1 MVDSE
6 NNLLNHIDFPQ
17 DLRKLK
23 ESQLPQVCEELREF
37 IIREAAS
44 NPGHLGAN
52 LGVVD
57 LTVALHY
64 AYNTPYDQLIW
75 DVGHQAYSHKILT
88 GRRKVFDTN
97 RLYKGIS
104 GFPKMSESEYDAF
117 GVGHS
122 STSISAALGIAVASG
137 LKGEKDRKVIA
148 VIGDGSMTGG
158 MAFEGLNNAGAS
170 NADVLV
176 ILNYNNMSID
186 PNVGGI
192 SKYFVQMQISPTYN
206 NIKTKIW
213 KALGKFKWI
222 GPLARKMLRKQQ
234 HALKSV
240 VFRES
245 NLFESF
251 GFRYFGPVDGHDV
264 VGLVRI
270 FHDLKAIPG
279 PKILHVVTKKGKGFT
294 PAENDAT
301 KWHAAPGKFDIQTG
315 EVFSSTSDVPESPKY
330 QYVFGKTIIEL
341 AEQNEKI
348 VGITPAMPSGCSL
361 NMMMKVMPNRTFDVG
376 IAEPHAVTFAA
387 GLAVGGMLP
396 FVNIYSSFIQR
407 SYDQIIHDVA
417 LQNLNVVFCL
427 DRGGLVGADGP
438 THHGVFDLAFMRNI
452 PNMVV
457 AAPMDQVE
465 LRNLMY
471 TAQLP
476 GKGPFSIRYPRGNG
490 PQMEWKKNFQEIPVG
505 KGRKIGDGEELAIL
519 SIGHAGNF
527 VTEALALLQHEG
539 ITCAHYDMR
548 FVAPVDYGILD
559 EVAAKF
565 DSVITVEDG
574 VIEGGLGSAVA
585 EYYSMT
591 GEDIRVTR
599 LGVPVRF
606 IEHGTQE
613 ELYKEC
619 GFDAEGIVR
628 TVYELLDY
636 RKLPEISLKPSKG
649 LENQEIVLEKLIV
662 KSGNL

>member
-1 MVDSE
+1 MADF
-6 NNLLNHIDFPQ
+6 NYNLLKHIDFPE

-23 ESQLPQVCEELREF
+23 ESELPIVCSELREF

-44 NPGHLGAN
+44 NPGHLGAS

-64 AYNTPYDQLIW
+64 AYNTPYDQLVW

-88 GRRKVFDTN
+88 GRRKVFSTN

-158 MAFEGLNNAGAS
+158 LAFEGLNNAGAS
-170 NADVLV
+170 NADVLI

-192 SKYFVQMQISPTYN
+192 SKYFVQMQISPVYN
-206 NIKTKIW
+206 SLKTKIW

-222 GPLARKMLRKQQ
+222 GPTARKMLHKQQ
-234 HALKSV
+234 QVLKSV
-240 VFRES
+240 VFRQS

-251 GFRYFGPVDGHDV
+251 GLRYFGPVDGHDV

-270 FHDLKAIPG
+270 FRDLKAIPG

-301 KWHAAPGKFDIQTG
+301 KWHAAPGKFDILTG
-315 EVFSSTSDVPESPKY
+315 EVFTTTSDVPESPKF

-341 AEQNEKI
+341 AEMNDKI

-361 NMMMKVMPNRTFDVG
+361 NMMMKVYPQRTFDVG

-427 DRGGLVGADGP
+427 DRAGLVGADGP
-438 THHGVFDLAFMRNI
+438 THHGIFDLAFMRNI
-452 PNMVV
+452 PNMTVS
-457 AAPMDQVE
+457 APMDQIE

-476 GKGPFSIRYPRGNG
+476 RKGPFSIRYPRGNG
-490 PQMEWKKNFQEIPVG
+490 TVVDWEKTFQEIQVG
-505 KGRKIGDGEELAIL
+505 KGRKLSDGNDLAIL
-519 SIGHAGNF
+519 SIGYAGNL
-527 VTEALALLQHEG
+527 VVEALARLKQEG
-539 ITCAHYDMR
+539 ITCSHYDMR
-548 FVAPVDYGILD
+548 FVSPVDHEILD
-559 EVAAKF
+559 QVAAKF
-565 DSVITVEDG
+565 DKIITVEDG
-574 VIEGGLGSAVA
+574 VIEGGFGSAVA
-585 EYYSMT
+585 EYYALLDKKIT
-591 GEDIRVTR
+591 IFR
-599 LGVPVRF
+599 LGVPARF

-613 ELYKEC
+613 ELYREC
-619 GFDAEGIVR
+619 GFDADGIMR
-628 TVYELLDY
+628 TVHELI
-636 RKLPEISLKPSKG
+636 RLKDES
-649 LENQEIVLEKLIV
+649 
-662 KSGNL
+662 

>member
-1 MVDSE
+1 MTDLKS
-6 NNLLNHIDFPQ
+6 NLLDNIDYPN

-23 ESQLPQVCEELREF
+23 EGQLPVVCAELRDF
-37 IIREAAS
+37 IIREAAL

-88 GRRKVFDTN
+88 GRRRVFSTN

-122 STSISAALGIAVASG
+122 STSISAALGIAVASK

-158 MAFEGLNNAGAS
+158 MAFEGLNNAGTS

-176 ILNYNNMSID
+176 ILNDNNMSID

-192 SKYFVQMQISPTYN
+192 SKYFVKMQTSHTYN
-206 NIKTKIW
+206 TLKSRIW
-213 KALGKFKWI
+213 KILGKLNGV
-222 GPLARKMLRKQQ
+222 GPTARKVLQKHQQ
-234 HALKSV
+234 ALKSV

-245 NLFESF
+245 NIFESF

-264 VGLVRI
+264 IKLVRI
-270 FHDLKAIPG
+270 LKDLKAIPG
-279 PKILHVVTKKGKGFT
+279 PKVLHVVTKKGKGFT

-301 KWHAAPGKFDIQTG
+301 KWHAAPGKFDIHTG
-315 EVFSSTSDVPESPKY
+315 EVFATTSDTPESPKY

-341 AEQNEKI
+341 AEINEKI

-361 NMMMKVMPNRTFDVG
+361 NMMMKRFPHRAFDVG
-376 IAEPHAVTFAA
+376 IAEPHAITFAA
-387 GLAVGGMLP
+387 GLAAGGMLP
-396 FVNIYSSFIQR
+396 FVNIYSSFMQR

-417 LQNLNVVFCL
+417 LQKLNVVLCM
-427 DRGGLVGADGP
+427 DRAGFVGADGA
-438 THHGVFDLAFMRNI
+438 THHGIFDLAFMRNI
-452 PNMVV
+452 PNMTVS
-457 AAPMDQVE
+457 APMDQVD

-476 GKGPFSIRYPRGNG
+476 NMGPFSIRYPRGNG
-490 PQMEWKKNFQEIPVG
+490 PIVDWKREFQEIPVG
-505 KGRKIGDGEELAIL
+505 KGRKISDGNELAVL
-519 SIGHAGNF
+519 SIGNTGNF
-527 VTEALALLQHEG
+527 VVEASTILNKEG
-539 ITCAHYDMR
+539 ITFSHYDMR
-548 FVAPVDYGILD
+548 FVVPLDRDILD

-565 DSVITVEDG
+565 DTIITVEDG
-574 VIEGGLGSAVA
+574 VIEGGFGSAVT
-585 EYYSMT
+585 EYFADS
-591 GEDIRVTR
+591 DKKISIVR
-599 LGVPVRF
+599 LGVPDRF
-606 IEHGTQE
+606 VEHGTQE
-613 ELYKEC
+613 ELYQEC
-619 GFDAEGIVR
+619 GFDAGGICHAVR
-628 TVYELLDY
+628 ELIKV
-636 RKLPEISLKPSKG
+636 RQISR
-649 LENQEIVLEKLIV
+649 
-662 KSGNL
+662 

>member
-1 MVDSE
+1 MADSE
-6 NNLLNHIDFPQ
+6 KNLLNHIDSPK

-23 ESQLPQVCEELREF
+23 ENELSTICTELREF
-37 IIREAAS
+37 IIREAAA

-64 AYNTPYDQLIW
+64 VYNTPYDKLIW

-88 GRRKVFDTN
+88 GRREVFGTN

-104 GFPKMSESEYDAF
+104 GFPKMTESEYDAF

-122 STSISAALGIAVASG
+122 STSISAALGIAIASG
-137 LKGEKDRKVIA
+137 LQGETDRKVIA

-170 NADVLV
+170 NADLLV

-192 SKYFVQMQISPTYN
+192 SKYFIQMQTSPVYN
-206 NIKTKIW
+206 SLKTKIW

-222 GPLARKMLRKQQ
+222 GNLARQILQKQQ
-234 HALKSV
+234 QALKSV
-240 VFRES
+240 VFRNS

-264 VGLVRI
+264 VGLVHI
-270 FHDLKAIPG
+270 LHDLKAIPG
-279 PKILHVVTKKGKGFT
+279 PKILHVITKKGKGFT
-294 PAENDAT
+294 PAEKDAT
-301 KWHAAPGKFDIQTG
+301 KWHAAPGKFDIHTG
-315 EVFSSTSDVPESPKY
+315 EIFTKTSDIPESPKY
-330 QYVFGKTIIEL
+330 QYIFGATIIEL
-341 AEQNEKI
+341 AQQNEKI

-361 NMMMKVMPNRTFDVG
+361 NMMMKVFPQRTFDVG

-387 GLAVGGMLP
+387 GLAVGGLVP
-396 FVNIYSSFIQR
+396 FVNIYSSFMQR

-417 LQNLNVVFCL
+417 LQNLNVVFCM

-452 PNMVV
+452 PNMTVS
-457 AAPMDQVE
+457 APMDQLE

-476 GKGPFSIRYPRGNG
+476 DRGPFSIRYPRGNG
-490 PQMEWKKNFQEIPVG
+490 PLTEWPKEFTEIPVG
-505 KGRKIGDGEELAIL
+505 KGRKLNDGTELAIL
-519 SIGHAGNF
+519 SIGHVGNF
-527 VTEALALLQHEG
+527 VSEAVSRLTSEE
-539 ITCAHYDMR
+539 IFCAHYDMR
-548 FVAPVDYGILD
+548 FVAPIDLEILNQ
-559 EVAAKF
+559 VAAKF
-565 DSVITVEDG
+565 DTVITVEDG
-574 VIEGGLGSAVA
+574 IIEGGLGSAVA
-585 EYYSMT
+585 EWFSLSKKHV
-591 GEDIRVTR
+591 RVIR
-599 LGVPVRF
+599 LGVPLKF
-606 IEHGTQE
+606 IEHGSQD
-613 ELYKEC
+613 ELYREC
-619 GFDAEGIVR
+619 GFDALGIYQ
-628 TVYELLDY
+628 TVHELVT
-636 RKLPEISLKPSKG
+636 PGNLKSHSKATEKG
-649 LENQEIVLEKLIV
+649 ELHLENELKKEKS
-662 KSGNL
+662 KS

>member
-1 MVDSE
+1 MVDFK
-6 NNLLNHIDFPQ
+6 NNLLINIDYPA
-17 DLRKLK
+17 DLRRLK
-23 ESQLPQVCEELREF
+23 EEQLPIVCAELRDF

-88 GRRKVFDTN
+88 GRRKVFATN

-104 GFPKMSESEYDAF
+104 GFPKMAESEYDAF

-122 STSISAALGIAVASG
+122 STSISAALGIAVASS
-137 LKGEKDRKVIA
+137 LNGEKDRKVIA

-170 NADVLV
+170 NADILV

-192 SKYFVQMQISPTYN
+192 SRYFVRMQISPTYN
-206 NIKTKIW
+206 SLKTRIW
-213 KALGKFKWI
+213 KILGKI
-222 GPLARKMLRKQQ
+222 NGVGPTARRVLQKHQQ
-234 HALKSV
+234 ALKAV

-264 VGLVRI
+264 LGLARI
-270 FHDLKAIPG
+270 FSDLKAIPG
-279 PKILHVVTKKGKGFT
+279 PKILHVVTKKGKGFI

-301 KWHAAPGKFDIQTG
+301 KWHTAPGKFDIHTG
-315 EVFSSTSDVPESPKY
+315 EVFSTTSDISESPKY
-330 QYVFGKTIIEL
+330 QYVFGKTMVEL
-341 AEQNEKI
+341 AERNDKI

-361 NMMMKVMPNRTFDVG
+361 NMMMKAFPKRTFDVG

-387 GLAVGGMLP
+387 GLAAGGMLP
-396 FVNIYSSFIQR
+396 FVNIYSSFMQR

-417 LQNLNVVFCL
+417 LQKLNVVLCM
-427 DRGGLVGADGP
+427 DRAGLVGADGP

-452 PNMVV
+452 PNMIVS
-457 AAPMDQVE
+457 APMDQVE
-465 LRNLMY
+465 LRNLMF

-476 GKGPFSIRYPRGNG
+476 DKGPFSIRYPRGNG
-490 PQMEWKKNFQEIPVG
+490 PLTNWKSEFQEIPVG
-505 KGRKIGDGEELAIL
+505 KGRLISEGNQLAIL
-519 SIGHAGNF
+519 SIGHVGNF
-527 VTEALALLQHEG
+527 VGKASEILNNEG
-539 ITCAHYDMR
+539 ITFSHYDMR
-548 FVAPVDYGILD
+548 FVSPLDHEILD
-559 EVAAKF
+559 QVAEKF
-565 DSVITVEDG
+565 DTVITVEDG
-574 VIEGGLGSAVA
+574 VIEGGFGSAVT
-585 EYYSMT
+585 EYFALS
-591 GEDIRVTR
+591 GKHISITR
-599 LGVPVRF
+599 LGVPNRF
-606 IEHGTQE
+606 IEHGTQD
-613 ELYKEC
+613 ELYREC
-619 GFDAEGIVR
+619 GFDSDGICLAVR
-628 TVYELLDY
+628 ELM
-636 RKLPEISLKPSKG
+636 KLK
-649 LENQEIVLEKLIV
+649 
-662 KSGNL
+662 

>member
-1 MVDSE
+1 MADLIS
-6 NNLLNHIDFPQ
+6 NLLDNIDYPD

-23 ESQLPQVCEELREF
+23 EGQLPIVCAELRDF

-88 GRRKVFDTN
+88 GRRRVFSTN

-122 STSISAALGIAVASG
+122 STSISAALGIAVASK

-176 ILNYNNMSID
+176 ILNDNNMSID

-192 SKYFVQMQISPTYN
+192 SKYFVQMQTSHTYN
-206 NIKTKIW
+206 SLKSRIW
-213 KALGKFKWI
+213 KILGKLNGV
-222 GPLARKMLRKQQ
+222 GPTARKVLQKHQQ
-234 HALKSV
+234 ALKSV

-245 NLFESF
+245 NIFESF

-264 VGLVRI
+264 INLVRI
-270 FHDLKAIPG
+270 LKDLKAIPG

-301 KWHAAPGKFDIQTG
+301 KWHAAPGKFDINTG
-315 EVFSSTSDVPESPKY
+315 EVFATTSDTPESPKY

-341 AEQNEKI
+341 AEMNEKI

-361 NMMMKVMPNRTFDVG
+361 NMMMKVFPQRTFDVG
-376 IAEPHAVTFAA
+376 IAEPHAITFAA
-387 GLAVGGMLP
+387 GLAAGGMLP
-396 FVNIYSSFIQR
+396 FVNIYSSFMQR

-417 LQNLNVVFCL
+417 LQKLNVVLCM
-427 DRGGLVGADGP
+427 DRAGFVGADGA
-438 THHGVFDLAFMRNI
+438 THHGIFDLAFMRNI
-452 PNMVV
+452 PNMIVS
-457 AAPMDQVE
+457 APMDQVD

-476 GKGPFSIRYPRGNG
+476 NMGPFSIRYPRGNG
-490 PQMEWKKNFQEIPVG
+490 PIVDWERKFQEIPVG
-505 KGRKIGDGEELAIL
+505 KGRKISDGKELAVL
-519 SIGHAGNF
+519 SIGNTGNF
-527 VTEALALLQHEG
+527 VVEASTQLNSEG
-539 ITCAHYDMR
+539 ITFSHYDMR
-548 FVAPVDYGILD
+548 FVTPLDHEILD

-565 DSVITVEDG
+565 DTIITVEDG
-574 VIEGGLGSAVA
+574 VIEGGFGSAVT
-585 EYYSMT
+585 EYFANS
-591 GEDIRVTR
+591 DKQISIIR
-599 LGVPVRF
+599 LGVPNRF
-606 IEHGTQE
+606 VEHGTQE
-613 ELYKEC
+613 ELYHEC
-619 GFDAEGIVR
+619 GFDAEGICR
-628 TVYELLDY
+628 TVREL
-636 RKLPEISLKPSKG
+636 IKPW
-649 LENQEIVLEKLIV
+649 
-662 KSGNL
+662 

>member
-1 MVDSE
+1 MDDFK
-6 NNLLNHIDFPQ
+6 NNLLDNIDYPY

-23 ESQLPQVCEELREF
+23 EEQLPIVCAELRDF

-88 GRRKVFDTN
+88 GRRRVFATN

-104 GFPKMSESEYDAF
+104 GFPKMTESEYDAF

-122 STSISAALGIAVASG
+122 STSISAALGIAVASK

-158 MAFEGLNNAGAS
+158 MAFEGLNNAGTS
-170 NADVLV
+170 NADILV
-176 ILNYNNMSID
+176 ILNDNNMSID

-192 SKYFVQMQISPTYN
+192 ARYFIQMQTSQTYN
-206 NIKTKIW
+206 SLKSRIW
-213 KALGKFKWI
+213 KILGKLNGV
-222 GPLARKMLRKQQ
+222 GPTARKVLQKHQQ
-234 HALKSV
+234 ALKSV

-245 NLFESF
+245 NIFESF
-251 GFRYFGPVDGHDV
+251 GLRYFGPIDGHDV
-264 VGLVRI
+264 VSLVRI
-270 FHDLKAIPG
+270 FNHLKAIPG

-301 KWHAAPGKFDIQTG
+301 KWHAAPGKFDILTG
-315 EVFSSTSDVPESPKY
+315 EVFATTSDTPESPKY
-330 QYVFGKTIIEL
+330 QYVFGKTILEL
-341 AEQNEKI
+341 AEMNERI

-361 NMMMKVMPNRTFDVG
+361 NMMMKVFPKRTFDVG

-387 GLAVGGMLP
+387 GLAAGGMLP
-396 FVNIYSSFIQR
+396 FVNIYSSFMQR

-417 LQNLNVVFCL
+417 LQKLNVVLCM
-427 DRGGLVGADGP
+427 DRGGLVGADGA
-438 THHGVFDLAFMRNI
+438 THHGIFDLAFMRNI
-452 PNMVV
+452 PNMIVS
-457 AAPMDQVE
+457 APMDQVE

-476 GKGPFSIRYPRGNG
+476 NMGPFSIRYPRGNG
-490 PQMEWKKNFQEIPVG
+490 PIVDWKRKFQEIPVG
-505 KGRKIGDGEELAIL
+505 KGRKISDGKDLAVL
-519 SIGHAGNF
+519 SIGHTGNF
-527 VTEALALLQHEG
+527 VVEASAILKNEG
-539 ITCAHYDMR
+539 IAFSHYDMR
-548 FVAPVDYGILD
+548 FVTPIDQEILD

-565 DSVITVEDG
+565 DTIVTVEDG
-574 VIEGGLGSAVA
+574 VIEGGFGSAVA
-585 EYYSMT
+585 EYFANS
-591 GEDIRVTR
+591 DKNIAVIR
-599 LGVPVRF
+599 LGVPNRF
-606 IEHGTQE
+606 VEHGTQE
-613 ELYKEC
+613 ELYREC
-619 GFDAEGIVR
+619 GFDTKGICNTVR
-628 TVYELLDY
+628 ELIK
-636 RKLPEISLKPSKG
+636 RR
-649 LENQEIVLEKLIV
+649 
-662 KSGNL
+662 

>member
-1 MVDSE
+1 MAE
-6 NNLLNHIDFPQ
+6 LKNNFLDHIDSPE
-17 DLRKLK
+17 DLRKIK
-23 ESQLPQVCEELREF
+23 EGDLPQVCAELRDF

-64 AYNTPYDQLIW
+64 AYRTPYDQLIW

-88 GRRKVFDTN
+88 GRRKVFGTN

-104 GFPKMSESEYDAF
+104 GFPKMAESEYDAF

-122 STSISAALGIAVASG
+122 STSISAALGLAVASR
-137 LKGEKDRKVIA
+137 LKGETDRKVIA

-158 MAFEGLNNAGAS
+158 MAFEGLNNAGAL
-170 NADVLV
+170 NDDVLV

-192 SKYFVQMQISPTYN
+192 SKYFIQMQTSPVYN
-206 NIKTKIW
+206 SLKSKIW
-213 KALGKFKWI
+213 KALGKFRWI
-222 GPLARKMLRKQQ
+222 GPTARKVLQKQQ
-234 HALKSV
+234 QALKSV
-240 VFRES
+240 VFRKS

-270 FHDLKAIPG
+270 LHDLKAIPG
-279 PKILHVVTKKGKGFT
+279 PKILHVVTKKGKGFI

-301 KWHAAPGKFDIQTG
+301 KWHAAPGKFDILTG
-315 EVFSSTSDVPESPKY
+315 EVFPGDSEVSESPKY
-330 QYVFGKTIIEL
+330 QYIFGKTIIEL

-348 VGITPAMPSGCSL
+348 IGITPAMPSGCSL
-361 NMMMKVMPNRTFDVG
+361 NMMMKVFPHRTFDVG

-387 GLAVGGMLP
+387 GLAAGGMLP
-396 FVNIYSSFIQR
+396 FVNIYSSFMQR
-407 SYDQIIHDVA
+407 SYDQVIHDVA
-417 LQNLNVVFCL
+417 LQNLHVVLCM

-452 PNMVV
+452 PNMIVS
-457 AAPMDQVE
+457 APMDQAE
-465 LRNLMY
+465 LRNLMF

-490 PQMEWKKNFQEIPVG
+490 PLKDWEKEFQEIPIG
-505 KGRKIGDGEELAIL
+505 RGRKLCGGGDLAIL
-519 SIGHAGNF
+519 SIGHAGNL
-527 VTEALALLQHEG
+527 VVEAMTQLRREG
-539 ITCAHYDMR
+539 INCSHYDMR
-548 FVAPVDYGILD
+548 FVAPIDQEILK
-559 EVAAKF
+559 EVAANF
-565 DSVITVEDG
+565 DVVITVEDG
-574 VIEGGLGSAVA
+574 VIEGGLGSAVTEFFA
-585 EYYSMT
+585 
-591 GEDIRVTR
+591 DLDQQIRVIR

-606 IEHGTQE
+606 IDQGSQE
-613 ELYKEC
+613 ELYREC
-619 GFDAEGIVR
+619 GFDAEGICR
-628 TVYELLDY
+628 TVHELIELRNADQAAAELVKGV
-636 RKLPEISLKPSKG
+636 RNEKGEAEEIIMRRIS
-649 LENQEIVLEKLIV
+649 
-662 KSGNL
+662 

>member
-1 MVDSE
+1 MADLN
-6 NNLLNHIDFPQ
+6 NNLLENIDYPD

-23 ESQLPQVCEELREF
+23 EAQLPQVCAELREF

-88 GRRKVFDTN
+88 GRRKIFATN

-104 GFPKMSESEYDAF
+104 GFPKMAESEYDSF

-122 STSISAALGIAVASG
+122 STSISAALGIAVASK

-186 PNVGGI
+186 PNVGAI
-192 SKYFVQMQISPTYN
+192 SKYFVQMQTSPTYN
-206 NIKTKIW
+206 SMKTRIW
-213 KALGKFKWI
+213 KILGKVYGV
-222 GPLARKMLRKQQ
+222 GPTARRVLQKHQQ
-234 HALKSV
+234 ALKSV

-245 NLFESF
+245 NIFESF
-251 GFRYFGPVDGHDV
+251 GFRYFGPVDGHNV
-264 VGLVRI
+264 IALAKI
-270 FHDLKAIPG
+270 FNDLKAIPG
-279 PKILHVVTKKGKGFT
+279 PKVLHVVTKKGKGFT

-301 KWHAAPGKFDIQTG
+301 KWHAAPGKFDIHTG
-315 EVFSSTSDVPESPKY
+315 EVFATTSDIPESPKY

-341 AEQNEKI
+341 AILNERI

-361 NMMMKVMPNRTFDVG
+361 NMMMKVFPNRTFDVG

-387 GLAVGGMLP
+387 GLAAGGMLP
-396 FVNIYSSFIQR
+396 FVNIYSSFMQR
-407 SYDQIIHDVA
+407 SYDQVIHDVA
-417 LQNLNVVFCL
+417 LQYLNVVLCM
-427 DRGGLVGADGP
+427 DRAGLVGADGA
-438 THHGVFDLAFMRNI
+438 THHGIFDLAFMRNI
-452 PNMVV
+452 PNITVS
-457 AAPMDQVE
+457 APMDQVE

-476 GKGPFSIRYPRGNG
+476 NKGPFSIRYPRGNG
-490 PQMEWKKNFQEIPVG
+490 PLVDWKKEFEEIVVG
-505 KGRKIGDGEELAIL
+505 KGRKISDGNDLAIL

-527 VTEALALLQHEG
+527 VVEAATTLLKEG
-539 ITCAHYDMR
+539 ITFSHYDMR
-548 FVAPVDYGILD
+548 FAAPIDEEILD
-559 EVAAKF
+559 NVALKY
-565 DSVITVEDG
+565 DTILTVEDG
-574 VIEGGLGSAVA
+574 VIEGGFGSAVT
-585 EYYSMT
+585 EYFARGDKNIT
-591 GEDIRVTR
+591 VIR
-599 LGVPVRF
+599 LGVPNRF
-606 IEHGTQE
+606 VEQGTQQ
-613 ELYKEC
+613 ELYHEC
-619 GFDAEGIVR
+619 GFDAEGICHTVR
-628 TVYELLDY
+628 D
-636 RKLPEISLKPSKG
+636 
-649 LENQEIVLEKLIV
+649 LILCRQ
-662 KSGNL
+662 NLQVIL

>member
-1 MVDSE
+1 MADFKNKVLE
-6 NNLLNHIDFPQ
+6 NIDYPT

-23 ESQLPQVCEELREF
+23 ESELPGICSELREF
-37 IIREAAS
+37 IIREAAL

-64 AYNTPYDQLIW
+64 TYNTPYDQLIW

-88 GRRKVFDTN
+88 GRRKVFATN

-104 GFPKMSESEYDAF
+104 GFPKMAESEYDAF

-122 STSISAALGIAVASG
+122 STSISAALGIAVASNI
-137 LKGEKDRKVIA
+137 KGETDRKVIA

-186 PNVGGI
+186 PNVGGL
-192 SKYFVQMQISPTYN
+192 SKYFVRLQTSYTYN
-206 NIKTKIW
+206 SLRTKIW
-213 KALGKFKWI
+213 KTLGKINWI
-222 GPLARKMLRKQQ
+222 GPLARRMLRKQQ
-234 HALKSV
+234 QVLKSV

-264 VGLVRI
+264 VGLV
-270 FHDLKAIPG
+270 HVLSHLKAIPG
-279 PKILHVVTKKGKGFT
+279 PKILHVVTKKGKGFI
-294 PAENDAT
+294 PAEKDAT
-301 KWHAAPGKFDIQTG
+301 RWHAAPGKFDVNTG
-315 EVFSSTSDVPESPKY
+315 EVFSTVTDIPESPKY

-341 AEQNEKI
+341 AEKNEKI

-361 NMMMKVMPNRTFDVG
+361 NMMMKVFPKRTFDVG

-387 GLAVGGMLP
+387 GLAVGGLLP

-417 LQNLNVVFCL
+417 LQNLSVVFCL
-427 DRGGLVGADGP
+427 DRSGIVGADGA

-452 PNMVV
+452 PNMIVS
-457 AAPMDQVE
+457 APMDQVE
-465 LRNLMY
+465 LRNMMY

-490 PQMEWKKNFQEIPVG
+490 PIVNWKREFEEIPVG
-505 KGRKIGDGEELAIL
+505 KGRKISDGTDLVVL
-519 SIGHAGNF
+519 SIGQTGNF
-527 VTEALALLQHEG
+527 VVEASAILKGEG
-539 ITCAHYDMR
+539 ITFSHYDMR
-548 FVAPVDYGILD
+548 FAEPIDHEILD
-559 EVAAKF
+559 EAAAQF
-565 DSVITVEDG
+565 SAIITVEDG
-574 VIEGGLGSAVA
+574 VIEGGFGSAVS
-585 EYYSMT
+585 EYFASS
-591 GEDIRVTR
+591 DKVVLIKR
-599 LGVPVRF
+599 LGVPHKFV
-606 IEHGTQE
+606 EHGTQE
-613 ELYKEC
+613 QLYREC
-619 GFDAEGIVR
+619 GYDAEGICHTVR
-628 TVYELLDY
+628 ELIKQ
-636 RKLPEISLKPSKG
+636 RKGEV
-649 LENQEIVLEKLIV
+649 ERV
-662 KSGNL
+662 K

>member
-1 MVDSE
+1 MVDFKS
-6 NNLLNHIDFPQ
+6 NLLNNIDYPA

-23 ESQLPQVCEELREF
+23 EEQLPLVCAELRGF

-88 GRRKVFDTN
+88 GRRKVFATN

-104 GFPKMSESEYDAF
+104 GFPKMAESEYDAF

-122 STSISAALGIAVASG
+122 STSISAALGIAVASS
-137 LKGEKDRKVIA
+137 LNGEKDRKVIA

-170 NADVLV
+170 NADILV

-192 SKYFVQMQISPTYN
+192 SRYFVRMQISPTYN
-206 NIKTKIW
+206 SLKTRIW
-213 KALGKFKWI
+213 KMLGKI
-222 GPLARKMLRKQQ
+222 YGVGPTARRVLQKHQQ
-234 HALKSV
+234 ALKAV

-264 VGLVRI
+264 LGLARI
-270 FHDLKAIPG
+270 FSDLKAIPG
-279 PKILHVVTKKGKGFT
+279 PKILHVVTKKGKGFI

-301 KWHAAPGKFDIQTG
+301 KWHAAPGKFDIHTG
-315 EVFSSTSDVPESPKY
+315 EVFSATSDISESPKY
-330 QYVFGKTIIEL
+330 QYVFGKTMVEL
-341 AEQNEKI
+341 AERNDKI

-361 NMMMKVMPNRTFDVG
+361 NMMMKAFPKRTFDVG

-396 FVNIYSSFIQR
+396 FVNIYSSFMQR

-417 LQNLNVVFCL
+417 LQKLNVVLCM
-427 DRGGLVGADGP
+427 DRAGLVGADGP

-452 PNMVV
+452 PNLIVS
-457 AAPMDQVE
+457 APMDQVE
-465 LRNLMY
+465 LRNLMF

-490 PQMEWKKNFQEIPVG
+490 PLTNWKSEFQEIPVG
-505 KGRKIGDGEELAIL
+505 KGRMISEGTQLAIL
-519 SIGHAGNF
+519 SIGHVGNF
-527 VTEALALLQHEG
+527 VVKASEILNEEG
-539 ITCAHYDMR
+539 ITFSHYDMR
-548 FVAPVDYGILD
+548 FVSPLDLDILD
-559 EVAAKF
+559 QVAGKF
-565 DSVITVEDG
+565 DTAITVEDG
-574 VIEGGLGSAVA
+574 IIDGGFGSAVT
-585 EYYSMT
+585 EYFALS
-591 GEDIRVTR
+591 GKHISITR
-599 LGVPVRF
+599 LGVPNRF
-606 IEHGTQE
+606 IEHGTQD
-613 ELYKEC
+613 ELYHEC
-619 GFDAEGIVR
+619 GFDPAGICLAVR
-628 TVYELLDY
+628 ELM
-636 RKLPEISLKPSKG
+636 KHK
-649 LENQEIVLEKLIV
+649 
-662 KSGNL
+662 